1 MFETLK
7 NPFIFAAAILGGLAV
22 LALICKCFITIWRI
36 IFIKPGKRGD
46 RFEHYSNYQLREKSD
61 FEKSRYQ

>member
-7 NPFIFAAAILGGLAV
+7 NPFIFAAAIWGGLAV
-22 LALICKCFITIWRI
+22 FALICKCIMTICRI
-36 IFIKPGKRGD
+36 IFIKPGEKED
-46 RFEHYSNYQLREKSD
+46 SVYHYSDSQLREKNS